1 MPNSMRPGARR
12 VRSWLWLAAALFFL
26 AAQAQAQQSQLPLL
40 QRAIDAYHAGD
51 LTRAETTLD
60 SLPAEIGAEDR
71 AVAEIYRGLVAFAQ
85 DEPNTAGAAFRRA
98 LETLPSVRI
107 DAAVHSPSR
116 VALFDSVRTDLLSRW
131 RGDAL
136 SAERRGENDLAMR
149 RWRSVLAAE
158 PADPMAGEGIR
169 RLLANEAQQAD
180 PPQRRAEPPA
190 AQRPANPGAPNPW
203 TAVGLGLL
211 VPGAGEFYVGRPLR
225 GAAIL
230 GLAGGAAAAGLLL
243 TRVEVTC
250 RIPTA
255 GECPAEDV
263 LRENETRPY
272 LGVGLAT
279 AAVLTLL
286 GAIDAGVAAAQT
298 PVAAV
303 SRAARTTRVG
313 ADGRVHVTWLRLHY

>member
-1 MPNSMRPGARR
+1 MPISTCPDARR
-12 VRSWLWLAAALFFL
+12 VRSWLWLAAALFL
-26 AAQAQAQQSQLPLL
+26 LPGQAQAQQSQLPLL

-51 LTRAETTLD
+51 LTGAETLLD
-60 SLPAEIGAEDR
+60 SLPSEIAAEDR
-71 AVAEIYRGLVAFAQ
+71 SIAEIYRGLVAFAQ
-85 DEPNTAGAAFRRA
+85 DEPNTAGEAFRRA

-136 SAERRGENDLAMR
+136 SAERRGERDLAMR

-158 PADPMAGEGIR
+158 PADPMAGEGMR
-169 RLLANEAQQAD
+169 RLLENETQQTD
-180 PPQRRAEPPA
+180 PPTRAAQPPETQRRP
-190 AQRPANPGAPNPW
+190 NPGAPNPW
-203 TAVGLGLL
+203 AAVGLGLL
-211 VPGAGEFYVGRPLR
+211 VPGAGEFYVGRPMR

-255 GECPAEDV
+255 GDCPPDDV
-263 LRENETRPY
+263 LRENATRPY

-303 SRAARTTRVG
+303 SRAASTTRVG